1 MGSRIVLCF
10 SDEPTAPSRLN
21 PGDILLVARKDD
33 AGEIKIVQELQ
44 YIYKNT
50 QGSPVIASA
59 IYESLD
65 EYIHE
70 ALQKG
75 TLNVE
80 ILAHSASISAHYISP
95 TETKNYPSQWF
106 AIDELTT
113 WLESNILKK
122 NLPKISIS
130 LIVCRAGAETKEFPA
145 IAEQMF
151 ALFTEKPQ
159 KITARKG
166 FVYVSNKEKIYS
178 LSAFDMLL
186 HKAFINQDTSPE
198 TILEQLS
205 FPALRGLRTL
215 LSITQLH
222 TYDDSTPLNEKF
234 VYFKNDEDKTLKID
248 KHLYDLYHLSHP
260 QPNKKLEQCTKEEF
274 IKLANIGIQSDKNE
288 KLYKKAQVVLHDSDS
303 IYPAVV
309 RQIDLK
315 NYQKKDILFKR
326 IDDVYATIEN
336 TPQLKHA
343 KKFMVFLN
351 IIEAY
356 VNERYVLN
364 LPMEN
369 IESLLA
375 VLEGLIAKK
384 GQFNERDYQ
393 EIKEISQHIQSHQN
407 IKYDV
412 SEHMDLAGLQL
423 PTYET
428 NVLNHCTQMNELF
441 AKYLESFSKI
451 IKIEN
456 QMAENAQIYT
466 MKVDVNIAAVEHPQ
480 EEMKV
485 DTNTA
490 VLEPPQEE
498 NNKQIFADI
507 EKLRQVIHQQIQEA
521 AYLFSFNKFT
531 SKQSQVLTS
540 MLQLIHVRQK
550 QEIKNTEP
558 DAFAPLLLQ
567 NIKQL
572 EAIEPSHARAK
583 FIKRAVEDF
592 VNKHYHAPEPVRSQQ
607 EMKSELVAHKEAT
620 AQERRLNDDDYS
632 SLFEL
637 D

>member
-1 MGSRIVLCF
+1 MGRRIVLCF
-10 SDEPTAPSRLN
+10 SDEPTAPSRLK

-33 AGEIKIVQELQ
+33 TGEIKIVQELQ
-44 YIYKNT
+44 YLYKNT
-50 QGSPVIASA
+50 QGSPVIAPA

-70 ALQKG
+70 ALQEG

-95 TETKNYPSQWF
+95 TETKNYPSQRF

-113 WLESNILKK
+113 WLESNILKNK
-122 NLPKISIS
+122 LPKISIS
-130 LIVCRAGAETKEFPA
+130 LIVCRAGAGTKEFPA

-178 LSAFDMLL
+178 LSTFDMLL
-186 HKAFINQDTSPE
+186 HKAFINQNTSPE

-260 QPNKKLEQCTKEEF
+260 QPNKKLEQYTKEEF

-288 KLYKKAQVVLHDSDS
+288 KLYKKSQIILHDSDL
-303 IYPAVV
+303 IYPVV
-309 RQIDLK
+309 VIQTDLK
-315 NYQKKDILFKR
+315 NYQKKDMLFKK

-343 KKFMVFLN
+343 KKFMVLLN
-351 IIEAY
+351 IIDAY

-369 IESLLA
+369 IESLLT
-375 VLEGLIAKK
+375 VLERLIAKK
-384 GQFNERDYQ
+384 GQFNEQDYQ
-393 EIKEISQHIQSHQN
+393 EIKETCQHIQSHQN
-407 IKYDV
+407 IEFDV
-412 SEHMDLAGLQL
+412 SEHMNLAGLQL
-423 PTYET
+423 PTYKST
-428 NVLNHCTQMNELF
+428 VLNHCTQMNTLF
-441 AKYLESFSKI
+441 ANYLESFSKI

-466 MKVDVNIAAVEHPQ
+466 MKVD
-480 EEMKV
+480 
-485 DTNTA
+485 TNTA
-490 VLEPPQEE
+490 ALEHPQEE
-498 NNKQIFADI
+498 NNKQILADI
-507 EKLRQVIHQQIQEA
+507 EKLRQAIHQQIQEA

-531 SKQSQVLTS
+531 SPQSQVLTS

-583 FIKRAVEDF
+583 LIKRAVEDF
-592 VNKHYHAPEPVRSQQ
+592 VNRHYHTPEPVRSQQ

-620 AQERRLNDDDYS
+620 AQERRLNEDDYS